1 MNRHANTSLV
11 CLLGIA
17 IIAIAPTSVLGMK
30 IIKKG
35 DSVGVFYVT
44 KIAGAKR
51 DGVKVGQRL
60 CYRCRYGTRPMVM
73 VFARKTGKPLSEL
86 VGYLEQTISENQNTK
101 LKGLVTLL
109 GQDLDQLKESVN
121 LLVESTAVEEIPIA
135 IASEQAVRANQY
147 QLPEEADITIILA
160 KDSRVLHTLTF
171 DVDKIDVAEVQKEL
185 NQILR

>member
-1 MNRHANTSLV
+1 M
-11 CLLGIA
+11 I
-17 IIAIAPTSVLGMK
+17 K

-73 VFARKTGKPLSEL
+73 VFVRRTGESLPDL
-86 VGYLEQTISENQNTK
+86 VRYLDQTVSENQNTK

-109 GQDLDQLKESVN
+109 GKDVDDLKATAIA
-121 LLVESTAVEEIPIA
+121 LLESTSVEEIPIA
-135 IASEQAVRANQY
+135 IASEQGVRANQY
-147 QLPEEADITIILA
+147 QLPEEADITIIVA
-160 KDSRVLHTLTF
+160 KDSRVVHTLTF
-171 DVDKIDVAEVQKEL
+171 KTDEIDLALIDNEINE
-185 NQILR
+185 ILK